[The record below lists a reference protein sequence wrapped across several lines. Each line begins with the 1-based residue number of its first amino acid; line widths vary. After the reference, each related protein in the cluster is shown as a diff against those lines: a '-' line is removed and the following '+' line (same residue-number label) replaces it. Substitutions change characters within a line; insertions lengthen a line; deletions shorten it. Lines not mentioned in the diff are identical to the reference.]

1 MDGGSLEALIQRW
14 PGGVPEAVVARVGA
28 DVLEGLSWLHT
39 SRRLIHRDVKPANIL
54 LSRSGQPK
62 LSDFGISRG
71 LQPAGGAPPGGR
83 LSAASALLQSSCG
96 GARGTWCYMS
106 PERLNGQPYS
116 GAADVWALGLS
127 LLTAALGRFPY
138 RLDGGPVATA
148 LEILEGPPALLS
160 GGEGSAWG
168 GSQLML
174 SFLQACLCADPA
186 DRPGAAQARAHAW
199 CAAAPCSHA
208 QLAAFLAQGEAGR
221 GEAAGGAVVH
231 EPADPLASMYA
242 HHFYALMDRGPPAGR
257 GARLGGLYAEGAMLS
272 LRGWIGEGAERLCLV
287 GPASICGAWEAIGET
302 RHSLREVDWQ
312 PLEGGG
318 LLVLATGR
326 VALADGQSRLFS
338 DALTLVPA
346 AEEDG
351 CWRIANHWRA

>member
-28 DVLEGLSWLHT
+28 DVLEGLAWLHT

-54 LSRSGQPK
+54 LSRTGQPK

-71 LQPAGGAPPGGR
+71 LTPAGGAAPGGR

-148 LEILEGPPALLS
+148 LEILEGPPGLLS
-160 GGEGSAWG
+160 GGDGGWG
-168 GSQLML
+168 GSQPLR
-174 SFLQACLCADPA
+174 SFLQLCLCADPA
-186 DRPGAAQARAHAW
+186 GRPAAEAARAHDW
-199 CAAAPCSHA
+199 CASAPCSHA

-221 GEAAGGAVVH
+221 GAAAAPSEAGWSDV
-231 EPADPLASMYA
+231 DR
-242 HHFYALMDRGPPAGR
+242 FWTALGWLFR
-257 GARLGGLYAEGAMLS
+257 S
-272 LRGWIGEGAERLCLV
+272 LRPELFQRC
-287 GPASICGAWEAIGET
+287 S
-302 RHSLREVDWQ
+302 REVRSHIFF
-312 PLEGGG
+312 L
-318 LLVLATGR
+318 
-326 VALADGQSRLFS
+326 
-338 DALTLVPA
+338 
-346 AEEDG
+346 
-351 CWRIANHWRA
+351 